1 MAVRAPCRRRATAAL
16 LAAAATLAA
25 AAAVAA
31 GVNFDVGPG
40 REECFYE
47 DVHVGTNINGV
58 FAVTHGSHLDIDVV
72 VLQPGGRQVYTAVRE
87 GEGKFMIR
95 ADKDGT
101 YKFCFS
107 NKMSMMSH
115 KTVKLALTTGDPLD
129 LSKLAKKE
137 SMDNVERWI
146 VSISHTV
153 RMIEYVFCCPCSVPA
168 PPPPSFF
175 LRAPLFSLRVY

>member
-1 MAVRAPCRRRATAAL
+1 MRWRRAACVL
-16 LAAAATLAA
+16 LITIAVVQEAAA
-25 AAAVAA
+25 
-31 GVNFDVGPG
+31 VNFDVGPG
-40 REECFYE
+40 KEECFYE

-58 FAVTHGSHLDIDVV
+58 YAVTHGSHLDIDVSV
-72 VLQPGGRQVYTAVRE
+72 TQPDGHQIYTANRE

-95 ADKDGT
+95 AERDGT

-115 KTVKLALTTGDPLD
+115 KTVKLALTTGEPLD

-153 RMIEYVFCCPCSVPA
+153 RMIE
-168 PPPPSFF
+168 
-175 LRAPLFSLRVY
+175 